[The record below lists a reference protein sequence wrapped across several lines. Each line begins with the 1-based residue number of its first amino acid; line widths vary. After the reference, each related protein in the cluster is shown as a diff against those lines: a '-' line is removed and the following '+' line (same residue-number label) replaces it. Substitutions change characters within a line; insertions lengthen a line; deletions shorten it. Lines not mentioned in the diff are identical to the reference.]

1 MKKLLTTIGCLA
13 FATSLAFAQSGSG
26 PNNTGAAGNGAQTY
40 PGHDPAFH
48 ASGGTG
54 HGVGINGGTH
64 TGTVIGSPY
73 GAAGTQNTN
82 RARSARSQTNSHS
95 LHARPP
101 AHSP

>member
-13 FATSLAFAQSGSG
+13 FASSVALGQSGSG
-26 PNNTGAAGNGAQTY
+26 PNNTGAAGAGAQSY

-73 GAAGTQNTN
+73 GAAGAQNTN
-82 RARSARSQTNSHS
+82 SARSRTNSHS